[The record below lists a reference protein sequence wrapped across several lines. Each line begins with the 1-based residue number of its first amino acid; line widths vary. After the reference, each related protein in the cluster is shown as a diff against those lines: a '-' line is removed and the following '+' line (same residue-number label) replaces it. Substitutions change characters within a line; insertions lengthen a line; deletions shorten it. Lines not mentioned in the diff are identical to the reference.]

1 MKPNSVSFEEVLS
14 DQAIA
19 ALHNEM
25 SLVYWRLNDMNAYEK
40 AGSKFNEGDWGLCI
54 AVFSLGFMSSF
65 IQSRLDPEEM
75 PLHKAIYQIAEAK
88 FFKAGWGEN
97 ASDVYHLCWSR
108 ISENK
113 TYQMFY
119 EMGQVSSANKNGI
132 VKDVVLMFMTLY
144 DLLKKS

>member
-65 IQSRLDPEEM
+65 IQSRLDPDEM
-75 PLHKAIYQIAEAK
+75 PLHKSIYQIAEAK
-88 FFKAGWGEN
+88 FFKAGWGEK
-97 ASDVYHLCWSR
+97 ASDVYRLCWSR
-108 ISENK
+108 LSENK

-119 EMGQVSSANKNGI
+119 EMGQVSSSNKNGI

>member
-1 MKPNSVSFEEVLS
+1 MKPNSVNFEDILS
-14 DQAIA
+14 DQAITA
-19 ALHNEM
+19 IHNEM

-54 AVFSLGFMSSF
+54 AIFSLGFMSSF

-75 PLHKAIYQIAEAK
+75 PLHKSIYQIAEAK
-88 FFKAGWGEN
+88 FFKAGWGDE

-113 TYQMFY
+113 TYQLFY
-119 EMGQVSSANKNGI
+119 EMGRVSSGNKNGV
-132 VKDVVLMFMTLY
+132 VKDAVLMFVTLY